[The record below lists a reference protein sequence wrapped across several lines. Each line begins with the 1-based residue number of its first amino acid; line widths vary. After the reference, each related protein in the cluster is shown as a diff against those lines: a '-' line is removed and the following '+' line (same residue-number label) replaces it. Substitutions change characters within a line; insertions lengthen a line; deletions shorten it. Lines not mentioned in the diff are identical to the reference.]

1 MPFNPHRLALSPG
14 RTLHWYT
21 IDGVLGQGG
30 FGITYLAHDPNLD
43 QPVAIKEYLPSEL
56 AVRSHDDSVHPASEK
71 HRDNFRWGLE
81 RFLTEARILS
91 RFEHPNIVRVLAIF
105 EMNQTAYMVMRYE
118 SGSSLEQMLPA
129 NATLEE
135 SWVKRMVFP
144 VIDGLS
150 QVHESG
156 FIHRDIKPGNLFIRE
171 DSSPVL
177 IDFGSARQAMGHAT
191 RTLTT
196 IVSPGYAPFE
206 QYHAKS
212 DRQGPWTDVYGLGA
226 TLYRAVTGVMPT
238 DALDRSESLLS
249 AEVDSYLPVANL
261 ARKRYDPVFLDAI
274 DHALAFREADRPQSL
289 SDWACELRGERPD
302 NSAIPSRAPA
312 AKPVSMGVPNSV
324 TSRRSDGHASR
335 YLRRF
340 AMLGSAA
347 GLAVVIGLGL
357 RPINFDSDA
366 SDPAVGPI
374 SHEDEVYGLAD
385 EFGEEEETVDWEAE
399 PFAEADEP
407 GETTLEDDAPVEV
420 VWGPPDLG
428 ENLMAAWDGLEEMR
442 LSGHDGDN
450 VVALYREV
458 LREDPG
464 NREALIGL
472 QTVFD
477 YHMTRSRDAARAGD
491 FETAREIMQEALQA
505 APDRE
510 ARAFARRRLARLLQ
524 HLS

>member
-1 MPFNPHRLALSPG
+1 MPFNPHRLALPAG
-14 RTLHWYT
+14 RNLHWYT

-30 FGITYLAHDPNLD
+30 LGITYLAHDPNLD

-56 AVRSHDDSVHPASEK
+56 AVRSRDDSVHPVSEK

-144 VIDGLS
+144 IIDGLS
-150 QVHESG
+150 LVHESG

-249 AEVDSYLPVANL
+249 AGEDSYVPVANL
-261 ARKRYDPVFLDAI
+261 ARERYDPAFLDAI
-274 DHALAFREADRPQSL
+274 DHALAFREADRPRSL
-289 SDWACELRGERPD
+289 SDWACELQGERPG
-302 NSAIPSRAPA
+302 NPAIPSRAPA
-312 AKPVSMGVPNSV
+312 AKPVSMGVPNGV
-324 TSRRSDGHASR
+324 TDRRRDRHASR
-335 YLRRF
+335 YLRRI
-340 AMLGSAA
+340 AVLGSAA
-347 GLAVVIGLGL
+347 VLAVVIGLSL
-357 RPINFDSDA
+357 KPTNFDPNA
-366 SDPAVGPI
+366 SDPVAGLI
-374 SHEDEVYGLAD
+374 SHEDEVYELAD
-385 EFGEEEETVDWEAE
+385 EFGAEETPAWEDE
-399 PFAEADEP
+399 PIDEADEP
-407 GETTLEDDAPVEV
+407 GETTLEDYEPVEV

-428 ENLMAAWDGLEEMR
+428 ENLMAAWDGLAEMR
-442 LSGHDGDN
+442 LSGNNGDN

-477 YHMTRSRDAARAGD
+477 YHVTRSRDAVRAGD

-524 HLS
+524 HLG

>member
-1 MPFNPHRLALSPG
+1 MPFNPHRLALPPG
-14 RTLHWYT
+14 RSLHWYT

-56 AVRSHDDSVHPASEK
+56 AVRSRDDSVHPASEK
-71 HRDNFRWGLE
+71 HLDNFRWGLE
-81 RFLTEARILS
+81 LFLTEARILS

-150 QVHESG
+150 RVHESG

-171 DSSPVL
+171 DSAPVL

-238 DALDRSESLLS
+238 LAMKLRCSPIYTLRLCGLRTILAGQLERNHRARSYGYEHGDFVQSDLTR
-249 AEVDSYLPVANL
+249 A
-261 ARKRYDPVFLDAI
+261 
-274 DHALAFREADRPQSL
+274 RPQFRTL
-289 SDWACELRGERPD
+289 
-302 NSAIPSRAPA
+302 
-312 AKPVSMGVPNSV
+312 VQ
-324 TSRRSDGHASR
+324 HA
-335 YLRRF
+335 
-340 AMLGSAA
+340 G
-347 GLAVVIGLGL
+347 
-357 RPINFDSDA
+357 
-366 SDPAVGPI
+366 
-374 SHEDEVYGLAD
+374 
-385 EFGEEEETVDWEAE
+385 
-399 PFAEADEP
+399 
-407 GETTLEDDAPVEV
+407 
-420 VWGPPDLG
+420 
-428 ENLMAAWDGLEEMR
+428 
-442 LSGHDGDN
+442 
-450 VVALYREV
+450 
-458 LREDPG
+458 
-464 NREALIGL
+464 
-472 QTVFD
+472 
-477 YHMTRSRDAARAGD
+477 
-491 FETAREIMQEALQA
+491 
-505 APDRE
+505 
-510 ARAFARRRLARLLQ
+510 
-524 HLS
+524 